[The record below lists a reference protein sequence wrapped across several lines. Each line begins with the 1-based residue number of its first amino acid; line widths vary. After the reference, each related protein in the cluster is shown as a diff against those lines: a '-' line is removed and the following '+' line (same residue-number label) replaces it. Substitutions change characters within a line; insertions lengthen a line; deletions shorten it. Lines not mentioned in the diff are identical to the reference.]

1 MSRDERQKIV
11 TDEYREN
18 YDKIFNQKGGN
29 KEKKLI
35 TRYKRNEKLSVE
47 ELKEL
52 LDYYKQRLTGNPLD
66 MEANM
71 EVENIEWNI
80 DLIINGLWNKEH

>member
-18 YDKIFNQKGGN
+18 YDKIFNQKDGN

-52 LDYYKQRLTGNPLD
+52 LDYYKQRLTGNPFD